1 MMNRLTEFAAG
12 VYNRLGPLKSQP
24 FRLGLAFAWTMLVTV
39 LLVQSSG
46 HPVIGPPAPPGAP
59 SLTRELE
66 LTCGHIVTFFGLV
79 ALWWWALAASLT
91 EPRALFV
98 AVGFALIFGVLTE
111 VAQSAV
117 PDRAV
122 SLFDLAV
129 NWSVTIITAVVIS
142 SRWRKPPL
150 PSI

>member
-1 MMNRLTEFAAG
+1 MIKPLMELA
-12 VYNRLGPLKSQP
+12 VHSYHRLGPLKSQP
-24 FRLGLAFAWTMLVTV
+24 FRLCLAFAWTMLVTV

-46 HPVIGPPAPPGAP
+46 HPMIGPPAPPGTP

-66 LTCGHIVTFFGLV
+66 LTAGHVITFFVLV
-79 ALWWWALAASLT
+79 VLWWWALSTALA

-98 AVGFALIFGVLTE
+98 AVGFALIFGLLTE

-117 PDRAV
+117 PDREV

-129 NWSVTIITAVVIS
+129 NWSVTIIAAVVIS

-150 PSI
+150 PSV